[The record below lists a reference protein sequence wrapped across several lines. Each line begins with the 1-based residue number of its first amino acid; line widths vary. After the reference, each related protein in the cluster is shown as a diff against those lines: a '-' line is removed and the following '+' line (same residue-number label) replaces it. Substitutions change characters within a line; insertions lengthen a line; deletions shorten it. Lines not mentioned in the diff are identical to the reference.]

1 MSEITKRIENMHEG
15 QILFISDFSDLN
27 GNEKVVSRA
36 LSAEEK
42 KGNIVRLANGMYLR
56 PKNTRFGIVYPSVD
70 EMVKA
75 IAHRDKSKVQ
85 PCGMTALNMLGL
97 STQVPTKYTYLTSGS
112 SRKLKLGDLLIELK
126 RSVPKNF
133 VFKTTLG
140 ALLMQALKSLGE
152 KNISKQEIVQIR
164 KLIDNEKR
172 MEHFKLDI
180 LLMPI
185 WMRKLIT
192 NIINNANKS

>member
-42 KGNIVRLANGMYLR
+42 KGNIVRLAKGMYLR

-112 SRKLKLGDLLIELK
+112 SRKLKLGDRLIELK

>member
-42 KGNIVRLANGMYLR
+42 KGNIVRLAKGMYFR
-56 PKNTRFGIVYPSVD
+56 PKSTRFGIVYPSVD

-112 SRKLKLGDLLIELK
+112 SRKLKLGDRIIELK

-172 MEHFKLDI
+172 MEQFKLDV

>member
-42 KGNIVRLANGMYLR
+42 KGNIVRLAKGMYLR
-56 PKNTRFGIVYPSVD
+56 PKSTRFGIVYPSVD

-112 SRKLKLGDLLIELK
+112 SRKLKLGDRLIELK

-192 NIINNANKS
+192 NIINNVNKS

>member
-1 MSEITKRIENMHEG
+1 MSEITKRIGNMHEG

-42 KGNIVRLANGMYLR
+42 KGNIVRLAKGMYLR
-56 PKNTRFGIVYPSVD
+56 PKSTRFGIVYPSVD

-112 SRKLKLGDLLIELK
+112 SRKLKLGDRLIELK

-152 KNISKQEIVQIR
+152 KNISKQEIVQIS

>member
-27 GNEKVVSRA
+27 GNEKVLSRA

-42 KGNIVRLANGMYLR
+42 KGNIVRLAKGMYLR
-56 PKNTRFGIVYPSVD
+56 PKSTRFGIVYPSVD

-112 SRKLKLGDLLIELK
+112 SRKLKLGDRLIELK

-152 KNISKQEIVQIR
+152 KNISKQEIVQIS

>member
-1 MSEITKRIENMHEG
+1 MSEITKRIEYLHEG
-15 QILFISDFSDLN
+15 QILFISDFSDIN

-42 KGNIVRLANGMYLR
+42 KGNIVRLAKGMYLR
-56 PKNTRFGIVYPSVD
+56 PKSTRFGIVYPSVD

-112 SRKLKLGDLLIELK
+112 SRKLKLGDRLIELK

-152 KNISKQEIVQIR
+152 KNISKQEIVQIS

>member
-42 KGNIVRLANGMYLR
+42 KGNIVRLAKGMYFR
-56 PKNTRFGIVYPSVD
+56 PKSTRFGIVYPSVD

-112 SRKLKLGDLLIELK
+112 SRKLKLGDRLIELK

-152 KNISKQEIVQIR
+152 KNISKQEIVQIS

>member
-1 MSEITKRIENMHEG
+1 MSEITKRIENMLEG

-42 KGNIVRLANGMYLR
+42 KGNIVRLAKGMYLR
-56 PKNTRFGIVYPSVD
+56 PKSTRFGIVYPSVD

-112 SRKLKLGDLLIELK
+112 SRKLKLGDRLIELK

-152 KNISKQEIVQIR
+152 KNISKQEIVQIS

>member
-1 MSEITKRIENMHEG
+1 MHEG

-42 KGNIVRLANGMYLR
+42 KGNIVRLAKGMYLR
-56 PKNTRFGIVYPSVD
+56 PKSTRFGIVYPSVD

-112 SRKLKLGDLLIELK
+112 SRKLKLGDRLIELK

-152 KNISKQEIVQIR
+152 KNISKQEIVQIS